1 MDGTLFR
8 IGAFTDIR
16 QKKRTRLS
24 GDSLVLFLQKKA
36 ELQKKPVFRIIQI
49 NLCEL
54 LDALQT
60 VGQGASV
67 YKKLP
72 GCLKRIAFMLQI
84 DLECVIQLSIVFSV
98 IIL

>member
-1 MDGTLFR
+1 MTVWSFSCGEE
-8 IGAFTDIR
+8 
-16 QKKRTRLS
+16 S
-24 GDSLVLFLQKKA
+24 

-60 VGQGASV
+60 VGQGTSM
-67 YKKLP
+67 YIKLT

-84 DLECVIQLSIVFSV
+84 DLGVCDTAQYCFFGL
-98 IIL
+98 ILQHPAVKRPEAGTGSEG

>member
-1 MDGTLFR
+1 M
-8 IGAFTDIR
+8 
-16 QKKRTRLS
+16 S

-36 ELQKKPVFRIIQI
+36 KLQKKSVLRIIQI

-60 VGQGASV
+60 VGQGNSM
-67 YKKLP
+67 YKKLT
-72 GCLKRIAFMLQI
+72 GCLKSIALMLQI

-98 IIL
+98 IILQCIQP

>member
-8 IGAFTDIR
+8 IGVFTDINR
-16 QKKRTRLS
+16 KRTRLS

-60 VGQGASV
+60 VGQELLCIKSSRAV
-67 YKKLP
+67 
-72 GCLKRIAFMLQI
+72 
-84 DLECVIQLSIVFSV
+84 
-98 IIL
+98 

>member
-8 IGAFTDIR
+8 IGVFTDISR
-16 QKKRTRLS
+16 KRTRLS

-49 NLCEL
+49 NLCEF

-60 VGQGASV
+60 VGQGTSM
-67 YKKLP
+67 YKKLT

-84 DLECVIQLSIVFSV
+84 DLECVIQLSIVFRS
-98 IIL
+98 

>member
-1 MDGTLFR
+1 M
-8 IGAFTDIR
+8 
-16 QKKRTRLS
+16 S

-72 GCLKRIAFMLQI
+72 GCLKRIAFMLQL

-98 IIL
+98 IILQCIQP

>member
-1 MDGTLFR
+1 MIQKKPSGYGWNIISDWS
-8 IGAFTDIR
+8 FTDINR
-16 QKKRTRLS
+16 KRTRLS

-60 VGQGASV
+60 VGQGTSM

-84 DLECVIQLSIVFSV
+84 DLECVI
-98 IIL
+98 

>member
-1 MDGTLFR
+1 M
-8 IGAFTDIR
+8 
-16 QKKRTRLS
+16 S

-36 ELQKKPVFRIIQI
+36 ELQKKPVLRIIQI

-54 LDALQT
+54 PDALQA

-67 YKKLP
+67 YKKLT

-84 DLECVIQLSIVFSV
+84 DLECVIQLGIVFSV
-98 IIL
+98 IILQCIQP